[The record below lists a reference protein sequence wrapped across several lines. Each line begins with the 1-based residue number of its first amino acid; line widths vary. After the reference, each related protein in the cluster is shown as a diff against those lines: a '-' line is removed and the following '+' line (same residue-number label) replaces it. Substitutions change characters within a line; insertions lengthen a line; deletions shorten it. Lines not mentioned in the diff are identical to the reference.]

1 MEKAKLNLERTIIS
15 LPFDG
20 LIKKKNAGIGQYV
33 NAGSILGSAFSTE
46 KVLIPLPLT
55 DTELSYLGL
64 PLGYEA
70 KGYFDGPKVI
80 FRSFISRQ
88 YIEWIG
94 RITRTSGSIDSQTR
108 LVYAYAEVMNP
119 YDKNP
124 PLAIG
129 TYVDAEIEGSFISGG
144 FIISN
149 AAIKNENEIYIIDST
164 NKLKI
169 KKIEIVGT
177 EDEDVIILGDI
188 SENDMIV
195 VSTLNTGYEGME
207 LTPMKLEKREDS

>member
-1 MEKAKLNLERTIIS
+1 MFKSLRNVESGKINHSGRSYVGETMQLEGD
-15 LPFDG
+15 L
-20 LIKKKNAGIGQYV
+20 
-33 NAGSILGSAFSTE
+33 
-46 KVLIPLPLT
+46 
-55 DTELSYLGL
+55 
-64 PLGYEA
+64 
-70 KGYFDGPKVI
+70 
-80 FRSFISRQ
+80 
-88 YIEWIG
+88 
-94 RITRTSGSIDSQTR
+94 RTSGSIDSQTR

-129 TYVDAEIEGSFISGG
+129 TYVDAEIEGNFISGG

-149 AAIKNENEIYIIDST
+149 AAIKNENEIYIIDSE

-207 LTPMKLEKREDS
+207 LTPMKLEKREDF

>member
-1 MEKAKLNLERTIIS
+1 M
-15 LPFDG
+15 
-20 LIKKKNAGIGQYV
+20 
-33 NAGSILGSAFSTE
+33 
-46 KVLIPLPLT
+46 
-55 DTELSYLGL
+55 GL

-129 TYVDAEIEGSFISGG
+129 TYVDAEIEGNFISCLLYTSPSPRDGLL
-144 FIISN
+144 SRMPSS
-149 AAIKNENEIYIIDST
+149 A
-164 NKLKI
+164 
-169 KKIEIVGT
+169 
-177 EDEDVIILGDI
+177 
-188 SENDMIV
+188 
-195 VSTLNTGYEGME
+195 
-207 LTPMKLEKREDS
+207 